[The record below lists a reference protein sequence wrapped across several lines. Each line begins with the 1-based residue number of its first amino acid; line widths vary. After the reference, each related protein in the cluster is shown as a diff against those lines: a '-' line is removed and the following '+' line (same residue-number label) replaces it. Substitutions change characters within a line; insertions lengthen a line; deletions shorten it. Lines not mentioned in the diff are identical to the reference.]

1 MLNKKNLSLF
11 FKSTG
16 VPQQNGLRS
25 YPYHLIRIMPAEG
38 KEAVHIP
45 VLFNR
50 YPSYLNPLFYFTNTV
65 EQIQTFCS
73 TQKTGKMKK
82 VFFSILLTLF
92 SATVFQ
98 TMAQADAASGDS
110 INNIRLEEVIV
121 SATRAGAQTPVSY
134 SNISSAEI
142 KRQNAAR
149 NIPAILQTTPSLVS
163 FTEDGL
169 GVGNT
174 YFRIRGTDATRI
186 NVTLNGMPLNNPESQ
201 EVFWVNLPDLSTSL
215 QNIQIQRGVGTST
228 NGSGAFGASISLQT
242 TGARSEA
249 YGEASTAVGSY
260 GTFLSN
266 IAAGTGILENGLS
279 FDARFS
285 RVLGDGYV
293 RNGSVDHTNLY
304 VALSHYTDHQL
315 IRLSYLKGVQHTGIT
330 WEGVSEEQMQDEEY
344 GRRYNP
350 AGEYTDEAGNRLYYD
365 NETDNYYSDIVQ
377 LTLTRELNRYLVL
390 NAGLSYNYGY
400 GYYENYREDND
411 FADFGLPAQTVEGVT
426 YDSSD
431 FIRRKLMENDFYVAN
446 IGLNYTRNRLKLT
459 FGGMYS
465 FYDGDHYGR
474 LPWVKFNQDIAENY
488 EWYRNVGRKAE
499 VNLFTKADYQ
509 LNERLSLF
517 GDLQYRRINYS
528 FSGIDDDL
536 MDLTGDFTYNFLNPK
551 AGVSLLLNERNRL
564 YASAAVGQREPLR
577 TDLKDGIKGE
587 TLNPIQP
594 ERMIDYELG
603 YRYSVEN
610 GTHLGANFYFMDYH
624 NQMVQTGKLNNVG
637 YKLME
642 NVKESY
648 RAGLELEAAVPLW
661 ENKIRVD
668 ANATF
673 SRNKIQN
680 YTAWFDQYDNQDDW
694 NWVGQISKEYGTTD
708 ISFSP
713 DVVSSMA
720 ITWQPTPAI
729 YVNLMGKYVSRQ
741 YLDNTSDKAKS
752 IDPYFVSNLS
762 AGYVF
767 RKSPIGTFNLQV
779 FVNNLF
785 NREYV
790 ANGWAATDT
799 FADGSSLNWIGYYPQ
814 ATRNYMARLT
824 ISF

>member
-1 MLNKKNLSLF
+1 
-11 FKSTG
+11 
-16 VPQQNGLRS
+16 
-25 YPYHLIRIMPAEG
+25 
-38 KEAVHIP
+38 
-45 VLFNR
+45 
-50 YPSYLNPLFYFTNTV
+50 
-65 EQIQTFCS
+65 
-73 TQKTGKMKK
+73 MKK
-82 VFFSILLTLF
+82 VIIFVWLTIL
-92 SATVFQ
+92 SAQGFQ
-98 TMAQADAASGDS
+98 ATAQSDAWLSDS
-110 INNIRLEEVIV
+110 LNHVQLEEVVV
-121 SATRAGAQTPVSY
+121 SGTRAGQQTPVSY

-242 TGARSEA
+242 TGARSGA

-285 RVLGDGYV
+285 RVFGEGYV
-293 RNGSVDHTNLY
+293 RNGSVDHLNLY
-304 VALSHYTDHQL
+304 AALSHYTDHQL

-330 WEGVSEEQMQDEEY
+330 WEGVSKEQMQDTVY

-377 LTLTRELNRYLVL
+377 LTLTRELNRYLSL

-411 FADFGLPAQTVEGVT
+411 FADFDLQAQTLEGVT

-431 FIRRKLMENDFYVAN
+431 FILRQLMENDFYVAN
-446 IGLNYTRNRLKLT
+446 LGLNYTKNRLKLT

-465 FYDGDHYGR
+465 FYDGNHYGR
-474 LPWVKFNQDIAENY
+474 LPWVKFNQHIPENY
-488 EWYRNVGRKAE
+488 EWYRNVGKKAE
-499 VNLFTKADYQ
+499 VNLFAKADYR

-517 GDLQYRRINYS
+517 GDLQYRHVNYR
-528 FSGIDDDL
+528 FNGQDDDL
-536 MDLTGDFTYNFLNPK
+536 MYLTGNFTYNFLNPK
-551 AGVSLLLNERNRL
+551 AGVYLHLNDRNRL

-577 TDLKDGIKGE
+577 TDLKDGLKGE

-603 YRYSVEN
+603 YRYHGADGVQ
-610 GTHLGANFYFMDYH
+610 LGANLYFMDYH
-624 NQMVQTGKLNNVG
+624 NQMVQTGKLNDVG

-642 NVKESY
+642 NVKDSY

-661 ENKIRVD
+661 ENRISVD

-680 YTAWFDQYDNQDDW
+680 YTGYSDLYDNPDDY
-694 NWVGQISKEYGTTD
+694 NKIHIDDDPDKPQKQISEEYGTTD

-713 DVVSSMA
+713 NVVSSMG
-720 ITWQPTPAI
+720 ITWQPTSAL
-729 YVNLMGKYVSRQ
+729 YLNLMGKYVSKQ
-741 YLDNTSDKAKS
+741 YMDNTSDDAKS
-752 IDPYFVSNLS
+752 IDAYFVSNLS
-762 AGYVF
+762 AGYTF
-767 RKSPIGTFNLQV
+767 TKSPVGTFNLQL

-799 FADGSSLNWIGYYPQ
+799 FADGSSIHWIGYYPQ

-824 ISF
+824 LSF

>member
-729 YVNLMGKYVSRQ
+729 YVNLMGKYVSKQ
-741 YLDNTSDKAKS
+741 YMDNTSDGAKS
-752 IDPYFVSNLS
+752 IDAYFVSNLS

-779 FVNNLF
+779 FVHNLF